1 MKFQELLFDDQ
12 DEIQVDDK
20 LSQILSELDLMV
32 GSEIDEFGW
41 FLTDYFDD
49 PEEFSN
55 NIEVFTKDDIIRML
69 NTLAKDE
76 NSDEIFSDIL
86 HGLEFVEVDELEES
100 EEIEDKLDE
109 PEIPKLNLKFKNNKI
124 YVDDYCICEL
134 HNYEKDNEYK
144 LAFKDHKIY
153 HNGNVIFDVDDYIQI
168 TDVQRI
174 ADDFNRYARE
184 MKWGS
189 NVVFVKDHNHIE
201 IDGEFFDYYDGYSYF
216 NAILSEKEFK
226 DRAKYRLLTRIDYI
240 FFDEEM
246 DDIDEVQDI
255 IDVFTNLDLEL
266 NEVYESEH
274 TDLNFENNKIY
285 LNNKLIFDIDTYV
298 ENTDIETI
306 ANDFNSFAISNKWGS
321 GVAEVTDDGTVVID
335 YEWFGADADE
345 VTENEFREYAKQS
358 LISILDNIFS
368 DLDTLEEN
376 LQNYIDCFVH
386 GIVLN
391 ETPSINP
398 ANKSTQK
405 AKFRKRINRAWNAHS
420 KSYNKAHAV
429 KNRVE
434 RIASGTAR
442 KQKRYGKVYK
452 RRLSLARKN
461 RSNLT
466 KRKARFSRIRPKSG
480 FGTNQAKQN
489 LRR

>member
-1 MKFQELLFDDQ
+1 MKFQELLFDNQ
-12 DEIQVDDK
+12 DEIQSDDK

-55 NIEVFTKDDIIRML
+55 NIDVFTKDDIIRML

-86 HGLEFVEVDELEES
+86 HGLEFVEVDELEGLEES
-100 EEIEDKLDE
+100 EYDDNENDYDLD
-109 PEIPKLNLKFKNNKI
+109 IRHGKI
-124 YVDDYCICEL
+124 YL
-134 HNYEKDNEYK
+134 KGK
-144 LAFKDHKIY
+144 
-153 HNGNVIFDVDDYIQI
+153 VIFD
-168 TDVQRI
+168 TD
-174 ADDFNRYARE
+174 NYT
-184 MKWGS
+184 K
-189 NVVFVKDHNHIE
+189 
-201 IDGEFFDYYDGYSYF
+201 
-216 NAILSEKEFK
+216 KE
-226 DRAKYRLLTRIDYI
+226 
-240 FFDEEM
+240 
-246 DDIDEVQDI
+246 
-255 IDVFTNLDLEL
+255 
-266 NEVYESEH
+266 
-274 TDLNFENNKIY
+274 
-285 LNNKLIFDIDTYV
+285 
-298 ENTDIETI
+298 DIETI
-306 ANDFNSFAISNKWGS
+306 ADDLNDFTQRHDWGMD
-321 GVAEVTDDGTVVID
+321 VATVTDDGTVIIEP
-335 YEWFGADADE
+335 EWFMTDDEE
-345 VTENEFREYAKQS
+345 VTESEFREYAKQS
-358 LISILDNIFS
+358 ILAIFDDYFSES
-368 DLDTLEEN
+368 DEPED
-376 LQNYIDCFVH
+376 LQDFLDCFVH
-386 GIVLN
+386 DIKLN

-489 LRR
+489 LKH

>member
-86 HGLEFVEVDELEES
+86 HGLEFVEVDELE
-100 EEIEDKLDE
+100 D
-109 PEIPKLNLKFKNNKI
+109 
-124 YVDDYCICEL
+124 
-134 HNYEKDNEYK
+134 
-144 LAFKDHKIY
+144 
-153 HNGNVIFDVDDYIQI
+153 
-168 TDVQRI
+168 
-174 ADDFNRYARE
+174 
-184 MKWGS
+184 
-189 NVVFVKDHNHIE
+189 
-201 IDGEFFDYYDGYSYF
+201 
-216 NAILSEKEFK
+216 
-226 DRAKYRLLTRIDYI
+226 
-240 FFDEEM
+240 
-246 DDIDEVQDI
+246 
-255 IDVFTNLDLEL
+255 DLE
-266 NEVYESEH
+266 ESEH

-285 LNNKLIFDIDTYV
+285 LNGKLIFDIDTYV

-321 GVAEVTDDGTVVID
+321 GVAEVTDDDTVVID

-489 LRR
+489 LRH

>member
-86 HGLEFVEVDELEES
+86 HGLEFVEVDELE
-100 EEIEDKLDE
+100 D
-109 PEIPKLNLKFKNNKI
+109 
-124 YVDDYCICEL
+124 
-134 HNYEKDNEYK
+134 
-144 LAFKDHKIY
+144 
-153 HNGNVIFDVDDYIQI
+153 
-168 TDVQRI
+168 
-174 ADDFNRYARE
+174 
-184 MKWGS
+184 
-189 NVVFVKDHNHIE
+189 
-201 IDGEFFDYYDGYSYF
+201 
-216 NAILSEKEFK
+216 
-226 DRAKYRLLTRIDYI
+226 
-240 FFDEEM
+240 
-246 DDIDEVQDI
+246 
-255 IDVFTNLDLEL
+255 DLE
-266 NEVYESEH
+266 ESEH

-285 LNNKLIFDIDTYV
+285 LNGKLIFDIDTYV
-298 ENTDIETI
+298 ENTDVETI

-321 GVAEVTDDGTVVID
+321 SVAEVTDDDTVIID
-335 YEWFGADADE
+335 SEWFDADADE
-345 VTENEFREYAKQS
+345 VTEDEFRKYAKQS
-358 LISILDNIFS
+358 LISIIDNIFS